1 MWSAMTTVAV
11 GLRLSREAWERHSA
25 AAERLGIP
33 FSTYLRQRLDEQDRL
48 ADEVAALRAELERR
62 NPEPATG
69 SSGSL
74 PPGVAIEQLLLL
86 RTIAGPQNANIVRKE
101 VERRGLETWR

>member
-1 MWSAMTTVAV
+1 MTTVAV

-33 FSTYLRQRLDEQDRL
+33 LGTYLRQRIDEQDHL
-48 ADEVAALRAELERR
+48 ADEVAALRAELERHR
-62 NPEPATG
+62 APANG
-69 SSGSL
+69 SNGTI

-86 RTIAGPQNANIVRKE
+86 RILAGPQKANVVHKE
-101 VERRGLETWR
+101 VERCGVETWR

>member
-1 MWSAMTTVAV
+1 MTTVAV

-33 FSTYLRQRLDEQDRL
+33 LSTYLRQRIDEQDRL

-62 NPEPATG
+62 APANG
-69 SSGSL
+69 SNGTI

-86 RTIAGPQNANIVRKE
+86 RILAGPQKANVVHKE
-101 VERRGLETWR
+101 VERCGLETWR

>member
-1 MWSAMTTVAV
+1 MTTVAV
-11 GLRLSREAWERHSA
+11 GLRLSRESWERHSA
-25 AAERLGIP
+25 AAERLGVP
-33 FSTYLRQRLDEQDRL
+33 LSTYLRQQLDEQDHL

-62 NPEPATG
+62 TPGPATG
-69 SSGSL
+69 GNGTI

-86 RTIAGPQNANIVRKE
+86 RTLAGPQKANVVQKE